1 MNEREAHVIEREDQV
16 VDVQVCSIDEC
27 VLEGDEVLIL
37 DCLEQLDIFLMIVLF
52 VILLHFC
59 EVFKDFVF
67 IVLLLLLLVALWE

>member
-37 DCLEQLDIFLMIVLF
+37 DCLEQLDILLMIVLF